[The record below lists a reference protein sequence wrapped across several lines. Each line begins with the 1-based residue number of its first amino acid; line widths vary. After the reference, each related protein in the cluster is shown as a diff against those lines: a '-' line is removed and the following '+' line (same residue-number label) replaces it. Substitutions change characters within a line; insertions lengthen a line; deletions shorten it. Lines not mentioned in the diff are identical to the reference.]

1 MIIQTTLSLLLNKLE
16 GQINILKQSQGQN
29 ELMERILFLETEF
42 ENKKLENQ
50 KQANDITDLTNMLKE
65 SQEETDNLRNE
76 LSTISENQSS
86 NLILF
91 SFRVIFNIL
100 GDVQRVSI
108 ESIKKSQME
117 RDYNKIK
124 GQKIKLEAELQQSK
138 IKIEELEKIK
148 LDRDQI
154 QVKLQNIYDQKN
166 DLHTEIFK
174 VKEEKLKIQS
184 EFNETESN
192 LKSVTRESRDLKRQ
206 IEDLND
212 RISQYE
218 SDDAKAPVKST
229 FDKDISR
236 KLEDL
241 KDKNEE
247 LNQENVKLK
256 TEGDQ
261 LKEKLIEVEHQV
273 EIKLQKQREESEYL
287 LNTYKKQ
294 NRSSKVSYE
303 NEQRLLASVITNL
316 GYEAFKRF
324 NTPVLE
330 ETIDTM

>member
-1 MIIQTTLSLLLNKLE
+1 M
-16 GQINILKQSQGQN
+16 KQSQGQN
-29 ELMERILFLETEF
+29 ELMERVLFLETEF
-42 ENKKLENQ
+42 ENKKLDNQ
-50 KQANDITDLTNMLKE
+50 KQASYITDLTNMLKE

-91 SFRVIFNIL
+91 SFQVIFDIL

>member
-1 MIIQTTLSLLLNKLE
+1 M
-16 GQINILKQSQGQN
+16 KQSQGQN

-91 SFRVIFNIL
+91 SFQVIFNIL

-324 NTPVLE
+324 NTQVLE

>member
-1 MIIQTTLSLLLNKLE
+1 M
-16 GQINILKQSQGQN
+16 KQSQGQN

>member
-29 ELMERILFLETEF
+29 ELMERVLFLETEF
-42 ENKKLENQ
+42 ENKKLDNQ
-50 KQANDITDLTNMLKE
+50 KQASYITDLTNMLKE

-91 SFRVIFNIL
+91 SFQVIFDIL

-192 LKSVTRESRDLKRQ
+192 LKSVTRESRDQRRQ
-206 IEDLND
+206 IEDLKD
-212 RISQYE
+212 KISQYE

-324 NTPVLE
+324 NTQVLE